1 MFFGLAADSK
11 DVTVAPHSCS
21 PQPTAVGGP
30 ERLFRFSRIPAEG
43 SEILGSMTTGPW
55 LAGTDAVPRAGALGV
70 LVDNVLGNAIIA
82 SHPEGRH
89 AVSTEISI
97 DVVGAIPVDGTTVRA
112 QARTVEVDATGG
124 LALGEVADVSGEVI
138 AHCRQRGRFVDPR
151 PVVSPNGGGRGV
163 EEIAQAS
170 DLMTLIGTVA
180 SMTEDGDSLEL
191 MSAPPLANPS
201 GNLHGGISLCVS
213 EWLGARAL
221 GRFAGPLTTASVH
234 IAYVRSVPI
243 GHRVRYTTDVVHT
256 GRTLGVAHVVGSN
269 EAGKAC
275 TVAAVITH

>member
-1 MFFGLAADSK
+1 
-11 DVTVAPHSCS
+11 VVPHSCS

-30 ERLFRFSRIPAEG
+30 ERLFRFSRIPAED
-43 SEILGSMTTGPW
+43 SRILGSITTGPW

-89 AVSTEISI
+89 SVSTEISI
-97 DVVGAIPVDGTTVRA
+97 DVVGAIPVDGTTVHA

-124 LALGEVADVSGEVI
+124 LALGEVVDISGKVI

-151 PVVSPNGGGRGV
+151 PGGTPNGERIGR
-163 EEIAQAS
+163 IARAS
-170 DLMTLIGTVA
+170 DLMALIGTVA
-180 SMTEDGDSLEL
+180 SMTEDGDCLEL
-191 MSAPPLANPS
+191 TSAPPLANPS

-213 EWLGARAL
+213 EWLGAQAL
-221 GRFAGPLTTASVH
+221 SRLAGPSTTASVH
-234 IAYVRSVPI
+234 VAYVRPVPV

-256 GRTLGVAHVVGSN
+256 GRTLGVAHVLGSN
-269 EAGKAC
+269 EGGKAC
-275 TVAAVITH
+275 TVATVITH